1 MFSVQGRL
9 NRKSFIIRMLI
20 ALVIYAL
27 GSMFVALAHLG
38 GGWEL
43 LLIPFMFI
51 GSGLLLVFLLY
62 SCSAIIRRLHDI
74 DFCAWWTILVYV
86 LPICILILCFWPGQP
101 FANRY
106 GLPR

>member
-38 GGWEL
+38 GG
-43 LLIPFMFI
+43 
-51 GSGLLLVFLLY
+51 
-62 SCSAIIRRLHDI
+62 
-74 DFCAWWTILVYV
+74 
-86 LPICILILCFWPGQP
+86 
-101 FANRY
+101 
-106 GLPR
+106 